1 MGGGTRDNLD
11 GEHVMRKSLIGA
23 AALGVIAVLTY
34 GCNRFTHPAHLPDA
48 QGNAAPI
55 KDVATKEHARDI
67 QMEPYDAVD
76 HLYRNAKSSLPT
88 SVRLAILDT
97 ADWAAVWKRVV
108 GPGSAAPLPTV
119 DFSREM
125 LLIVGM
131 GQAPCMG
138 YQINV
143 DTVFRDKDKRIYAV
157 VRERH
162 HGARCGC
169 LNEVVSPVDVIRVPR
184 TVRPVTFLERQET
197 NVCEERDVLRN
208 R

>member
-1 MGGGTRDNLD
+1 
-11 GEHVMRKSLIGA
+11 MRKSIVGGVMLGA
-23 AALGVIAVLTY
+23 AAILSY
-34 GCNRFTHPAHLPDA
+34 GCFRNAHPSHKPDA

-55 KDVATKEHARDI
+55 KDVATEVHAKGI
-67 QMEPYDAVD
+67 EPLEPYDAVD
-76 HLYRNAKSSLPT
+76 HLYRNAKSQIPT

-97 ADWAAVWKRVV
+97 ADWTAIWRRIV
-108 GPGSAAPLPTV
+108 GNSSTAPVPMV

-125 LLIVGM
+125 LLVVGM

-162 HGARCGC
+162 HGSRCGC
-169 LNEVVSPVDVIRVPR
+169 LNEVVSPVDIIRVPR
-184 TVRPVTFLERQET
+184 SIRPVTFLERSET
-197 NVCEERDVLRN
+197 NVCEERNELPR
-208 R
+208 

>member
-1 MGGGTRDNLD
+1 MWKTN
-11 GEHVMRKSLIGA
+11 IWA
-23 AALGVIAVLTY
+23 AALGAAAVASF
-34 GCNRFTHPAHLPDA
+34 GCRSAHPAHTTDA
-48 QGNAAPI
+48 MGNATPI
-55 KDVATKEHARDI
+55 KDVATLNHARDVPAW
-67 QMEPYDAVD
+67 EPYDAVD
-76 HLYRNAKSSLPT
+76 HLYRNAKSSLP
-88 SVRLAILDT
+88 SGIRLAILDT
-97 ADWAAVWKRVV
+97 ADWAAIWKRIV
-108 GPGSAAPLPTV
+108 GNASVAPVPPV

-125 LLIVGM
+125 LLVVGM

-162 HGARCGC
+162 HGSRCGC

-184 TVRPVTFLERQET
+184 TVRPVTFLERRET
-197 NVCEERDVLRN
+197 NVCEERDPVERLR

>member
-1 MGGGTRDNLD
+1 
-11 GEHVMRKSLIGA
+11 MRKTNIWAALLGA
-23 AALGVIAVLTY
+23 ATVLTF
-34 GCNRFTHPAHLPDA
+34 GCYRAAHPTNRPDA

-55 KDVATKEHARDI
+55 KDIATVAHARDI
-67 QMEPYDAVD
+67 PQLEPYDAVD

-97 ADWAAVWKRVV
+97 ADWVAIWKRIV
-108 GPGSAAPLPTV
+108 GNSSVAPVPTV

-143 DTVFRDKDKRIYAV
+143 DTVFRDRDKRIYAV

-184 TVRPVTFLERQET
+184 SVRPVTFLERAES
-197 NVCEERDVLRN
+197 NVCEERDVLESLRH
-208 R
+208 

>member
-1 MGGGTRDNLD
+1 
-11 GEHVMRKSLIGA
+11 MRKTIVGLAILGA
-23 AALGVIAVLTY
+23 TAALAY
-34 GCNRFTHPAHLPDA
+34 GCRSAPHPSHLPDA

-55 KDVATKEHARDI
+55 RDVATQAHARDI

-88 SVRLAILDT
+88 SVRLAVLDT
-97 ADWAAVWKRVV
+97 ADWAAIWKRVV
-108 GPGSAAPLPTV
+108 GTNSTAPLPPV

-125 LLIVGM
+125 LLVVGM

-143 DTVFRDKDKRIYAV
+143 DTVFRDRDKRIYAV

-162 HGARCGC
+162 HGSRCGC

-197 NVCEERDVLRN
+197 NVCEERDQLHQ
-208 R
+208 

>member
-1 MGGGTRDNLD
+1 MQR
-11 GEHVMRKSLIGA
+11 MRKSVVGLTILGA
-23 AALGVIAVLTY
+23 VALVTF
-34 GCNRFTHPAHLPDA
+34 GCFRTAHPPHTPDE
-48 QGNAAPI
+48 QGNAAPL
-55 KDVATKEHARDI
+55 KDVASLAHARDVPAL
-67 QMEPYDAVD
+67 EPYDAVD
-76 HLYRNAKSSLPT
+76 HLYRNAKSQLPT

-97 ADWAAVWKRVV
+97 ADWDAIWKRIV
-108 GPGSAAPLPTV
+108 GTSSTAPLPGV

-125 LLIVGM
+125 LLVVGM

-162 HGARCGC
+162 HGSRCGC

-184 TVRPVTFLERQET
+184 TIRPVTFLERKET
-197 NVCEERDVLRN
+197 NVCEER
-208 R
+208 

>member
-1 MGGGTRDNLD
+1 
-11 GEHVMRKSLIGA
+11 MRKTNIGA
-23 AALGVIAVLTY
+23 AMLVAAVAVGA
-34 GCNRFTHPAHLPDA
+34 GCFRASHPSHKPDE
-48 QGNAAPI
+48 QGNAAPL
-55 KDVATKEHARDI
+55 KEVATAAHARDV
-67 QMEPYDAVD
+67 QTLEPYDAVD
-76 HLYRNAKSSLPT
+76 HLYKNAKSSLPT

-97 ADWAAVWKRVV
+97 ADWSAIWKRMV
-108 GPGSAAPLPTV
+108 GTSSTAPLPAV

-125 LLIVGM
+125 LLVVGM

-162 HGARCGC
+162 HGKRCGC

-184 TVRPVTFLERQET
+184 SVRPVTFLERAES
-197 NVCEERDVLRN
+197 NVCEER
-208 R
+208 

>member
-1 MGGGTRDNLD
+1 
-11 GEHVMRKSLIGA
+11 MRKSVIGIVALATATA
-23 AALGVIAVLTY
+23 AMY
-34 GCNRFTHPAHLPDA
+34 GCHQATHPSHKPDEF
-48 QGNAAPI
+48 GNAAPI
-55 KDVATKEHARDI
+55 KQVANESHARDI

-76 HLYRNAKSSLPT
+76 HLYRNAKSQLPS

-97 ADWAAVWKRVV
+97 ADWDAIWKRIV
-108 GPGSAAPLPTV
+108 GNANPAPLPNV

-125 LLIVGM
+125 LLVVGM

-162 HGARCGC
+162 HGSRCGC
-169 LNEVVSPVDVIRVPR
+169 LNEVVSPVDVIKVPR
-184 TVRPVTFLERQET
+184 TVRPVTFLERRET
-197 NVCEERDVLRN
+197 NVCEER
-208 R
+208 